1 MPANFSAIDNSFPS
15 FTGKESPSAQIQ
27 MMLNYLHIM
36 KQELQYI
43 LSNLTPEN
51 WNNEALEQMAQAVRS
66 SLISTINSINEQVR
80 SLNDKVDALGDVDFT
95 DIQQRLDVVE
105 QDADHKGS
113 EIQRY
118 GERILALEE
127 AVSAGELRMDGH
139 EAELEE
145 QSEHIATAQ
154 ADILSL
160 DRAITALLNWLTGM
174 GLASDGSSHTLG
186 KQGQKLEL
194 VGEVYV
200 NGVLLTGGSV

>member
-95 DIQQRLDVVE
+95 DIQQRLDVLE

-113 EIQRY
+113 EIQCH

-139 EAELEE
+139 DAELEE
-145 QSEHIATAQ
+145 QSAHIATAQ

-174 GLASDGSSHTLG
+174 GIASDGSSHTLG